1 MQTDQPRLSEAVGMA
16 PAEKVTAAEE
26 AAVIGAAPGQMRV
39 IKRNGAVVPYDQ
51 SKISIAITK
60 AYLRWK
66 EHRPRGRRGFTS
78 PWRE

>member
-60 AYLRWK
+60 AYLAV